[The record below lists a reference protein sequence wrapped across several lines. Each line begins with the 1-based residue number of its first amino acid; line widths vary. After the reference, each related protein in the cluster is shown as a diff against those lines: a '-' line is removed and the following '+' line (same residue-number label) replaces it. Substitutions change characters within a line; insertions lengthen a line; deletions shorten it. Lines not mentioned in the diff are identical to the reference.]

1 MKKVIKQSL
10 KELFFKYLMEFRHE
24 TDKDSRQIE
33 SYANNFVT
41 EFERYLEA
49 YNDFKED

>member
-1 MKKVIKQSL
+1 MKKVIKKSM
-10 KELFFKYLMEFRHE
+10 KELLIKYLTEFRAE
-24 TDKDSRQIE
+24 DDKDNLQIE